1 MCTVVHMPPDAARP
15 VRRHDPDRRLRIVEA
30 TIDVIAEHGVAGTT
44 HRLIAAAADV
54 PLGSLTYHFTGL
66 EDLRAQ
72 AFARHAERM
81 AATYEAH
88 FRDVGDRRQFV
99 EAVTDLVHGDAGADD
114 RDWAIAYELYL
125 AALRDPA
132 LREVT
137 ESWMRRSRSVL
148 ERFVDPTTSRALDA
162 LVEGLVMHK
171 ILSTRPVSRAQTREI
186 VARALRP
193 PAPREPPACPPPRAP
208 PSPYRPG
215 ACAGRGW
222 PSLPASSPTPSCTR
236 TSSRG
241 SPSSRRSWA

>member
-1 MCTVVHMPPDAARP
+1 MDDDTSAVTTVPRP
-15 VRRHDPDRRLRIVEA
+15 VRRHDPQRAERILEA
-30 TIDVIAEHGVAGTT
+30 TLDVIAEHGVAQTT
-44 HRLIAAAADV
+44 HRLVAAAADV
-54 PLGSLTYHFTGL
+54 PLGSMTYHFRSL
-66 EDLRAQ
+66 ADLREQ
-72 AFARHAERM
+72 AFRRHAERM
-81 AATYEAH
+81 AETYEAH
-88 FRDVGDRRQFV
+88 FRGVRSAADVV

-186 VARALRP
+186 VARAVRP
-193 PAPREPPACPPPRAP
+193 THPQD
-208 PSPYRPG
+208 
-215 ACAGRGW
+215 
-222 PSLPASSPTPSCTR
+222 
-236 TSSRG
+236 TS
-241 SPSSRRSWA
+241 A